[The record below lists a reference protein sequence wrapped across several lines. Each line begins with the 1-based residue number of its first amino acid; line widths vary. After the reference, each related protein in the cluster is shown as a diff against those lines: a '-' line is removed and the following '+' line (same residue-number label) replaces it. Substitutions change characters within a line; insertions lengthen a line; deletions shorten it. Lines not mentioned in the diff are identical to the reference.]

1 MSELWRRIKT
11 PQTKGRKQLTFI
23 SLSSGGWMPMI
34 QVSAGLVSP
43 KASLLGV

>member
-1 MSELWRRIKT
+1 MSELWHQNKT
-11 PQTKGRKQLTFI
+11 PQTKELKRLTFI
-23 SLSSGGWMPMI
+23 SLSSGGWMSKI